1 MLYYCV
7 VQNCYYNYGVNVMLV
22 IKTNQKCQT
31 LSLIFHAPSAHSV
44 TVTEHS
50 DLLSTIS
57 ATDQTRESTQTPQ
70 TERSLQISYAIR
82 LTSFVRPSPAAQTE
96 SYVTSEH
103 KYLSSL
109 PPCFARV
116 INSDVEDKRQPDI
129 VLKIPC
135 WIVQP
140 PERC

>member
-1 MLYYCV
+1 MHYCV
-7 VQNCYYNYGVNVMLV
+7 VYNCNYNYGINVMLV

-82 LTSFVRPSPAAQTE
+82 LTSFVRPSPAAQTG
-96 SYVTSEH
+96 VT
-103 KYLSSL
+103 
-109 PPCFARV
+109 
-116 INSDVEDKRQPDI
+116 
-129 VLKIPC
+129 
-135 WIVQP
+135 
-140 PERC
+140 